1 MCEAG
6 ITWRCET
13 SLDKNGVSTL
23 SGGRRPEGWLE

>member
-23 SGGRRPEGWLE
+23 SGVADPRDG